1 MTCAKFESVIGF
13 HCSPV
18 LLGIKPANLVSL
30 VKDDA
35 GMPAASLMQ
44 HYKRKLAKHGVSI
57 LPLCERERQTVILVY
72 REDLLTETLQCPKK
86 QKILDKIG
94 YPAKGNVQEL
104 LFHLRGRFTDPTEFP
119 HEIGLFLGYPLEDV
133 EGFCRKKGAD
143 CKPWYV
149 CTTHCINFL
158 REREEQSD
166 EQSSSDLLVT
176 DRKHRGNG
184 TGSMRR
190 RKSSRCGS

>member
-57 LPLCERERQTVILVY
+57 LPLCERERTGASFPSA
-72 REDLLTETLQCPKK
+72 R
-86 QKILDKIG
+86 KIHG
-94 YPAKGNVQEL
+94 
-104 LFHLRGRFTDPTEFP
+104 
-119 HEIGLFLGYPLEDV
+119 
-133 EGFCRKKGAD
+133 
-143 CKPWYV
+143 
-149 CTTHCINFL
+149 
-158 REREEQSD
+158 SD
-166 EQSSSDLLVT
+166 GVSS
-176 DRKHRGNG
+176 
-184 TGSMRR
+184 
-190 RKSSRCGS
+190 

>member
-72 REDLLTETLQCPKK
+72 REPLTKTLQCPKK
-86 QKILDKIG
+86 QKSLIKSDIL
-94 YPAKGNVQEL
+94 
-104 LFHLRGRFTDPTEFP
+104 
-119 HEIGLFLGYPLEDV
+119 
-133 EGFCRKKGAD
+133 
-143 CKPWYV
+143 
-149 CTTHCINFL
+149 
-158 REREEQSD
+158 
-166 EQSSSDLLVT
+166 
-176 DRKHRGNG
+176 
-184 TGSMRR
+184 
-190 RKSSRCGS
+190 

>member
-94 YPAKGNVQEL
+94 YPVKGNVQEL

-143 CKPWYV
+143 CKLSGYWKVYGDVETARKRFAAYDRCRDYV
-149 CTTHCINFL
+149 AGEIRQGRSIIQVVANHGMCAQHIA
-158 REREEQSD
+158 
-166 EQSSSDLLVT
+166 
-176 DRKHRGNG
+176 
-184 TGSMRR
+184 
-190 RKSSRCGS
+190 